1 MKKKVIGIVP
11 KGILFDPEKSNHD
24 DRYHLLNNYVKRVQE
39 AGCIPVCLAPVDGRL
54 TPEQL
59 EMCDGFVA
67 QGGTQMWPYHF
78 QVIDHAYNTGKKYLG
93 ICLGMQLIHRY
104 YAMRKIVTEM
114 GLEGPMDEN
123 IIDLFYNKEVG
134 HNLLHR
140 IEGHRRTGQTREDTD
155 IVKHDVDV
163 VPGTVLHRL
172 LGREKARAA
181 SFHNYR
187 VEDPVDELTV
197 NAWAC
202 DGSGTIEGVENGSNI
217 LGVQFHPEID
227 DLLPEIF
234 KFLTED

>member
-11 KGILFDPEKSNHD
+11 KGILNDPEKGD
-24 DRYHLLNNYVKRVQE
+24 MYHLLNNYIKRVQE
-39 AGCIPVCLAPVDGRL
+39 AGAIAVCLAPVDGRL
-54 TPEQL
+54 TQEQL
-59 EMCDGFVA
+59 EVCDGFIA
-67 QGGTQMWPYHF
+67 QGGTKMWPYHF

-104 YAMRKIVTEM
+104 YAMRRIVAEV

-123 IIDLFYNKEVG
+123 IIDLFYNKDKG
-134 HNLLHR
+134 HNLLHP
-140 IEGHRRTGQTREDTD
+140 IEGHWLKDYDRLQGMDGA
-155 IVKHDVDV
+155 KHDVDV

-172 LGREKARAA
+172 LGRERIRGG
-181 SFHNYR
+181 SFHHWR

-197 NAWAC
+197 NAWAI
-202 DGSGTIEGVENGSNI
+202 DGTGTIEGVENGSNI

-234 KFLTED
+234 KFLTK